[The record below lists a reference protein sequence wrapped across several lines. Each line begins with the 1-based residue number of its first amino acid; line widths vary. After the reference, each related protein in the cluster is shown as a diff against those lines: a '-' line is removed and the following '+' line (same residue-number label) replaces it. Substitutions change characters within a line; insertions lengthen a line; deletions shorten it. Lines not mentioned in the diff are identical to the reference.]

1 MIYKN
6 PLDRLHKEIIYVLTR
21 SLEQMISK
29 FIDNVLVSSH
39 RRLAAHAK

>member
-6 PLDRLHKEIIYVLTR
+6 PLDRLNNEIIYVLTR

-39 RRLAAHAK
+39 RGLAAHAK